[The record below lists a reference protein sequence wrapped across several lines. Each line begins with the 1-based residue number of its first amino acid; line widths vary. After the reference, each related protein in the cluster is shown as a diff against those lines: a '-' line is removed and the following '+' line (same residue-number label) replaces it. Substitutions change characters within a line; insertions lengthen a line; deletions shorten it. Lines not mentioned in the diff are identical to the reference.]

1 MPLRTSE
8 PRGCVSAHASVF
20 FAVVAFGVAFDDIGR
35 TFIHDSEMRCI
46 RDDGARAIARETTT
60 RCDVGRIRVHVGGRV
75 FLLASAR
82 GDGLGRPSRS
92 CHPLRLFLHVPSLSF
107 VCASSS
113 VSRPRTIR
121 GVFFLLVDARA
132 RVVPWCLSHLL
143 PREKKLSSPLLS
155 IGSERGKVDRFV
167 RVRTRFPSGFV
178 VGSNPNDGPIEPG
191 WWWRKT
197 PSDHHRSGNTNTRH
211 VRHHVRETS
220 VDVDRNVRNQG

>member
-1 MPLRTSE
+1 MRRGTDPR
-8 PRGCVSAHASVF
+8 PRGWTCVPTCVGTWRWVGTSVSLVPSSSA
-20 FAVVAFGVAFDDIGR
+20 
-35 TFIHDSEMRCI
+35 
-46 RDDGARAIARETTT
+46 
-60 RCDVGRIRVHVGGRV
+60 
-75 FLLASAR
+75 L
-82 GDGLGRPSRS
+82 PPRS
-92 CHPLRLFLHVPSLSF
+92 ISLLRLRF
-107 VCASSS
+107 V
-113 VSRPRTIR
+113 VGLRPRTIR

-132 RVVPWCLSHLL
+132 PVVPWCLSHLL